1 MKEGFINI
9 EFQQEILEIF
19 PAEIFIVDDDVRILY
34 ANKTAQERLLPDKE
48 RFIKVKGGDAL
59 KCINSLIQPEG
70 CGKSEA
76 CKSCVIRNS
85 VNLAYAGKETRR
97 KETVFNKGKNGDIL
111 ELELLITT
119 APFALSGKTYAILI
133 IEDISEIFAM
143 RKLIPICAS
152 CKRIR
157 KDSNYWESVE
167 IFLREHTDMEFSHG
181 ICPDCMKKLYPEYV
195 K

>member
-1 MKEGFINI
+1 MENGLINI
-9 EFQQEILEIF
+9 KFKQDLLEIF
-19 PAEIFIVDDDVRILY
+19 PAEIFIVDDDMHILY
-34 ANKTAQERLLPDKE
+34 ANATAQKHLLPDNE
-48 RFIKVKGGDAL
+48 RFLKQKGGNAL
-59 KCINSLIQPEG
+59 KCVNSLTPPEG

-76 CKSCVIRNS
+76 CKTCVIRNS
-85 VNLAYAGKETRR
+85 VNSAYEGKETRR
-97 KETVFNKGKNGDIL
+97 KETVFKKDQGGIIS

-119 APFALSGKTYAILI
+119 APFALNGQTYAILI